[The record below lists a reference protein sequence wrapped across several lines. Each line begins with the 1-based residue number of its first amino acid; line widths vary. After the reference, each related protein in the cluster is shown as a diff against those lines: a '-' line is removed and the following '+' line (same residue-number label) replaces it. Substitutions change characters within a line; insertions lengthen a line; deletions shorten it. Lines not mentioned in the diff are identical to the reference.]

1 MSIRLEYHSPVK
13 RPAQRAIPVF
23 AVLLGM
29 WLLTFFTVPGSS
41 AQSNGA
47 SASSSGHS
55 SGGSA
60 SSVSSSGHSSSG
72 QSWSGAGS
80 SGHVSPEHIS
90 SDRGGHGSG
99 NSGVTSSTGTSHTGN
114 GSGHGHDN
122 GHHPHRSST
131 GQIYYPYLYAV
142 PVPYGSDVVDAGASD
157 DDDPEYQGGPTVFDR
172 RGSGA
177 DSYVPPVAESSSAS
191 QSSGQDVAAGDVGE
205 ANSNPA
211 EAFDPTI
218 LIFKDGHQIEIA
230 NYAIVN
236 QTLYDLTLGHPRK
249 IALSDLNLPA
259 TEKENDDHGVAFK
272 LPPSAQ
278 VN

>member
-1 MSIRLEYHSPVK
+1 MSVRLEYHSPVK
-13 RPAQRAIPVF
+13 RPVQRAIPVS
-23 AVLLGM
+23 AVLPGM
-29 WLLTFFTVPGSS
+29 LLLLFVAGLSS

-60 SSVSSSGHSSSG
+60 SS
-72 QSWSGAGS
+72 S
-80 SGHVSPEHIS
+80 SGHVSSGGSPAHVSSGTGSAGHSGHIS
-90 SDRGGHGSG
+90 GD
-99 NSGVTSSTGTSHTGN
+99 SGVTSSTGTSHSGS
-114 GSGHGHDN
+114 GSGHAHDD
-122 GHHPHRSST
+122 GHHAHRSST
-131 GQIYYPYLYAV
+131 GQVYHPYLYGV

-191 QSSGQDVAAGDVGE
+191 QSSPGEDAATGDVGE
-205 ANSNPA
+205 ANSNAA
-211 EAFDPTI
+211 EALDPTI
-218 LIFKDGHQIEIA
+218 LIFKDGHQAEIA

-236 QTLYDLTLGHPRK
+236 QTLYDLTPGHPRK

-259 TEKENDDHGVAFK
+259 TERANDDHGVVFK

>member
-1 MSIRLEYHSPVK
+1 MSLQLEYHSPVK
-13 RPAQRAIPVF
+13 RPVQRAIPVF
-23 AVLLGM
+23 AALPGILLLMFSAG
-29 WLLTFFTVPGSS
+29 LSG

-60 SSVSSSGHSSSG
+60 SSSSGHVSSGGSSAHVSSGASSSGHS
-72 QSWSGAGS
+72 
-80 SGHVSPEHIS
+80 GHVS
-90 SDRGGHGSG
+90 
-99 NSGVTSSTGTSHTGN
+99 TSQSGN
-114 GSGHGHDN
+114 GSGHAHDD
-122 GHHPHRSST
+122 GHHAHRSST
-131 GQIYYPYLYAV
+131 GQVYYPYLYGV
-142 PVPYGSDVVDAGASD
+142 PLPYGSDVVDAGASD

-191 QSSGQDVAAGDVGE
+191 QSSPGEDAATGDVGE
-205 ANSNPA
+205 ANSNAA
-211 EAFDPTI
+211 EALDPTI
-218 LIFKDGHQIEIA
+218 LIFKDGHQAEIA

-236 QTLYDLTLGHPRK
+236 QTLYDLTPGHPRK

-259 TEKENDDHGVAFK
+259 TERANDDHGVVFK